1 MKGSVIRFIA
11 TAALATCATIAT
23 AHAADTDRDTI
34 KKTIDAVI
42 APLMQKDG
50 IHGMAV
56 GIIAQGKPLVFN
68 YGVASVETGQP
79 VTDHTL
85 FELGSVSKTL
95 TATLTA
101 YAELHGDLSLS
112 DPTGKYLPALRGTP
126 FGGVELVN
134 LGTHTPGGVPLQVPD
149 QIKNDKDLT
158 AYLKAWRPTCEP
170 GTCRTYSNLGIGVL
184 GEITAKSMGG
194 SFESL
199 MQQRLFPELGMSS
212 TYINVPNARKPD
224 YAQGYTKQGA
234 PTRMSPG
241 MLSSPTYGVKSTAA
255 DMLRFIQANMTQV
268 ALDDK
273 LQQAILQTHTGYF
286 RAGAMTQDLVWE
298 QYAYPVTLDTLLQG
312 NSAAVILNPTPV
324 SRLSPPQAPRQD
336 VWINKT
342 GSTNGFG
349 AYVAFIPQRKMG
361 IVILANK
368 NFPIDERVRAAH
380 EILVALTTTTQH

>member
-11 TAALATCATIAT
+11 TAALVTCATMAIV
-23 AHAADTDRDTI
+23 HAAEPERGAI
-34 KKTIDAVI
+34 KKTVDAVI

-50 IHGMAV
+50 IHGMAIGV
-56 GIIAQGKPLVFN
+56 IAQGKPLVFN
-68 YGVASVETGQP
+68 YGVASVQTRQP

-85 FELGSVSKTL
+85 FELGSVSKTF

-101 YAELHGDLSLS
+101 YAELSGDLSLS
-112 DPTGKYLPALRGTP
+112 DPTSKYLPALRGTP

-149 QIKNDKDLT
+149 EIKNDKDLT
-158 AYLKAWRPTCEP
+158 GYLKAWRPTCEP
-170 GTCRTYSNLGIGVL
+170 GTCRTYSNLGIGML

-194 SFESL
+194 SFGSL
-199 MQQRLFPELGMSS
+199 MQQRLFPELGMNS
-212 TYINVPNARKPD
+212 TYIDIPAARQAD
-224 YAQGYTKQGA
+224 YAQGYTKQGT

-241 MLSSPTYGVKSTAA
+241 MLSAPTYGVKSTAA
-255 DMLRFIQANMTQV
+255 DMLRFVQANMNLL
-268 ALDDK
+268 AIADK
-273 LQQAILQTHTGYF
+273 LQRAVMQTHTGYF
-286 RAGAMTQDLVWE
+286 RAGPMTQDLVWE
-298 QYAYPVTLDTLLQG
+298 QYAYPVTLDALLQG
-312 NSAAVILNPTPV
+312 NSTAVILNPTPV
-324 SRLSPPQAPRQD
+324 SRLSPPQAPSQD

-349 AYVAFIPQRKMG
+349 AYVAFVPQQKMG

-380 EILVALTTTTQH
+380 EILVALATTTQH

>member
-11 TAALATCATIAT
+11 TAALAACAATAT
-23 AHAADTDRDTI
+23 AHAADTARAGI
-34 KKTIDAVI
+34 KKTVDAVI

-56 GIIAQGKPLVFN
+56 GIIVQGKPLVFN
-68 YGVASVETGQP
+68 YGVASIATGQP

-101 YAELHGDLSLS
+101 YAALNGDLSLS
-112 DPTGKYLPALRGTP
+112 DSTSEYLPALRGTP

-149 QIKNDKDLT
+149 DIKNDNDLT

-184 GEITAKSMGG
+184 GEITAKRMGG

-199 MQQRLFPELGMSS
+199 MQQRLLPKLGMSS
-212 TYINVPNARKPD
+212 TYIDVPDARKAD

-241 MLSSPTYGVKSTAA
+241 MLSAPTYGLKSTAA
-255 DMLRFIQANMTQV
+255 DMLRFMQANMNLIS
-268 ALDDK
+268 LDDK

-298 QYAYPVTLDTLLQG
+298 QYAYPVTLDALLQG
-312 NSAAVILNPTPV
+312 NSAAVILHPTPV
-324 SRLSPPQAPRQD
+324 SRLSPPQAPGQD

-349 AYVAFIPQRKMG
+349 AYMAFVPLRKMG